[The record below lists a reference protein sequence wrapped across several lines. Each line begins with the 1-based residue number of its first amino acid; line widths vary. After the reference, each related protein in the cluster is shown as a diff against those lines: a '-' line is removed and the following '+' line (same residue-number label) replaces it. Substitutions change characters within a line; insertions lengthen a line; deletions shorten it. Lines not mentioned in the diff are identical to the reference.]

1 MRDPIDPGRSS
12 VESATSSDAITV
24 DAWILALATPFSYF
38 SDPSKR
44 LFWGYLLSSGVLAL
58 GVVYASRNTAGR
70 TVTLAHLLTSAYW
83 WNRSTRQD
91 YLLLFINAILKAAV
105 YIPLIGGQLA
115 FAIMTARFLNQF
127 VADAPQVAISPF
139 TVTLLFT
146 VTAFTIDDLTRFL
159 IHRGMHAWGPLWRC
173 HRVHHSATTLTPLTV
188 FRTHPV
194 ESLINY
200 CRGMCALGFVT
211 GLFIWSFGQHLQ
223 VWDILGVNA
232 LGFLLTALG
241 ANLRHSHIPL
251 RFGVFERWLVS
262 PAQHQ
267 LHHSLDHHH
276 PNYGSFLAC
285 WDRWCGSWMP
295 GTEANDLRFGLGPSE
310 EGGKIRAPR
319 PVAPGCGVS
328 QI

>member
-1 MRDPIDPGRSS
+1 M
-12 VESATSSDAITV
+12 
-24 DAWILALATPFSYF
+24 DAWILALASPFFYF

-44 LFWGYLLSSGVLAL
+44 LFWGYLLSSGVMAL
-58 GVVYASRNTAGR
+58 GVVYVSRHTAGR

-91 YLLLFINAILKAAV
+91 YLLLFINATLKAGV

-115 FAIMTARFLNQF
+115 FAIMIARFLNQF
-127 VADAPQVAISPF
+127 AADAPQVAISPL

-211 GLFIWSFGQHLQ
+211 
-223 VWDILGVNA
+223 
-232 LGFLLTALG
+232 
-241 ANLRHSHIPL
+241 
-251 RFGVFERWLVS
+251 
-262 PAQHQ
+262 
-267 LHHSLDHHH
+267 
-276 PNYGSFLAC
+276 
-285 WDRWCGSWMP
+285 
-295 GTEANDLRFGLGPSE
+295 
-310 EGGKIRAPR
+310 
-319 PVAPGCGVS
+319 
-328 QI
+328 